1 MSTGIRPTG
10 PGDHLTPRRDNLCSR
25 RALLVLIPVLGVLGL
40 FAPAEAAAYRDE
52 LTFLGRTTFLFREYA
67 LVVPLDVKRQPL
79 LGEVFLE
86 IKAWGAWNGSWRPYI
101 YEPINVP
108 GAKADDLNGI
118 IARYRQIKGETSLDV
133 RKGPDNA
140 FALNYEKGRTRFD
153 MQTQG
158 LVPRVTLENPEGHL
172 ALGVADARLNVN
184 GHEVAGR
191 VVSAIVTPGPSS
203 DATGRYG
210 LYDHISLQLPSGSIL
225 VVYHSRNRPGFNL
238 AALMTPDGKGDR
250 QGRKVQV
257 SWQKLWRDAE
267 SGREV
272 PTAWAVEAPDIG
284 IKADLAEWGRNLVR
298 YKTDAGKTAVAVNVM
313 VRGSVDVAGVR
324 VEAFGLN
331 VHVQD
336 E

>member
-40 FAPAEAAAYRDE
+40 FARAEAAAYRDE

-67 LVVPLDVKRQPL
+67 LVVPVDVKRQPL
-79 LGEVFLE
+79 PGEVFLE
-86 IKAWGAWNGSWRPYI
+86 IKAWGAWNGSWVPYI
-101 YEPINVP
+101 YEPITVG
-108 GAKADDLNGI
+108 GALADDLNGI
-118 IARYRQIKGETSLDV
+118 IARYRQIKGETNLDV
-133 RKGPDNA
+133 RKASDNA
-140 FALNYEKGRTRFD
+140 FVLNYDKGLTRFD

-158 LVPRVTLENPEGHL
+158 LVPRVTLENPEGRL

-191 VVSAIVTPGPSS
+191 VVSAIVTPGPRS

-238 AALMTPDGKGDR
+238 AALLTPDGKGDR
-250 QGRKVQV
+250 QTRKVQV
-257 SWQKLWRDAE
+257 SWQKLWRDQE
-267 SGREV
+267 SGRDV
-272 PTAWAVEAPDIG
+272 PTAWAIEAPEVG
-284 IKADLAEWGRNLVR
+284 IRADLTEWGRNLVR

-313 VRGSVDVAGVR
+313 VRGSVEVGGTRAEV
-324 VEAFGLN
+324 FGLN

>member
-1 MSTGIRPTG
+1 MLASI
-10 PGDHLTPRRDNLCSR
+10 
-25 RALLVLIPVLGVLGL
+25 VLLGVAVPGV
-40 FAPAEAAAYRDE
+40 ASAAAYRDE

-79 LGEVFLE
+79 PGGVFLE

-101 YEPINVP
+101 YEPIDVL
-108 GAKADDLNGI
+108 GARADDLNGI
-118 IARYRQIKGETSLDV
+118 IARYRQIKGETNLDV

-140 FALNYEKGRTRFD
+140 FVLNYEKGRTRFD

-158 LVPRVTLENPEGHL
+158 FVPRVTLENPEGRL

-191 VVSAIVTPGPSS
+191 VVSAIVSPGPTA

-210 LYDHISLQLPSGSIL
+210 LYDHISLQLSSGGIL

-238 AALMTPDGKGDR
+238 VALLTRDGKGDR
-250 QGRKVQV
+250 QARKVQV
-257 SWQKLWRDAE
+257 SWQELWRDPE

-272 PTAWAVEAPDIG
+272 PTVWAIEAPEAG
-284 IKADLAEWGRNLVR
+284 IRGELSEWGRNLVR
-298 YKTDAGKTAVAVNVM
+298 YKTDAGKLAIAVNVM
-313 VRGSVDVAGVR
+313 VRGSVEVAGTR